1 MVTPRLPT
9 TPAPAPVER
18 YAVQF
23 DDVFVSRSQRQA
35 FRDVMVGLLRPR
47 DRNKTLTALADV
59 EPGRAGAQ
67 HCETQRL
74 HRFLAESP
82 WDVDRVNTRRI
93 HRYLTQKRK
102 DEGEKSTQQGQ
113 IASFLPP
120 VWQTILACFVP
131 LKLPFRLDGTYFSF

>member
-93 HRYLTQKRK
+93 QLLMADPVTAPHPGGVLLLDDSGDRKR
-102 DEGEKSTQQGQ
+102 GRRR
-113 IASFLPP
+113 IAGIAAGLEA
-120 VWQTILACFVP
+120 LG
-131 LKLPFRLDGTYFSF
+131 LDRD

>member
-93 HRYLTQKRK
+93 QLLMADPVTAPHPGGVLLLDDSGDRKR
-102 DEGEKSTQQGQ
+102 GRQRT
-113 IASFLPP
+113 PP
-120 VWQTILACFVP
+120 
-131 LKLPFRLDGTYFSF
+131 R